1 MARASHTAKAP
12 HPMPRTPDSAL
23 LRELHVA
30 SPFGASTTPAKSGA
44 KGAIGAWMGERAAVL
59 HPQCRLPPPTTG
71 DDRPRR
77 ARARL
82 VLCGVLLACVLI
94 GGQLVR
100 LALKAPPE
108 VKVSLAE
115 PIARSWS
122 RPDVL
127 DRHGRLL
134 ATDVGTNS
142 LYADPQLVQDI
153 DEAIEKLTAALPGLD
168 GVELRKAL
176 SDRSRRFAW
185 VARGLTPRQA
195 QQVHELGLPGFAFR
209 TEPKRVYPL
218 GQLTAHVLGTVNTD
232 NRGIAGIE
240 RMLDETNR
248 AEAVQGPARAS
259 AEAVRLSLD
268 VGVQHALT
276 DELKQACMRYSA
288 SAAAAVVLDAGSGE
302 IMGAASL
309 PEADPA
315 RPTDWLDA
323 QRADK
328 LAGGTFELG
337 SIFKMFT
344 LAMALEAGI
353 ADLDQ
358 VYDVREPLVAGPFVI
373 KDPYPQ
379 GRPLTVREIFLHSS
393 NVGAGMLAL
402 QAGAERQQAFLERMG
417 LLKPARTEAGPMAA
431 PQLPRHWGRSETITV
446 GYGHGLAVAPL
457 QFAGAVAALVNGG
470 LQVTPKLLAR
480 AADAGVQGQRLLSA
494 ATSAKLREIMRLNVT
509 NAQGTGRHADADGY
523 RVGGKTGTAEMPG
536 RGGYREKSVIAS
548 FAGAFPMDAPKYVV
562 LVLLFEPQT
571 GEGRPNHITA
581 GVNAAPTTARIVARI
596 APLLGVLPRLADAPA
611 PARSV
616 ASASTPPDA
625 TPVTR

>member
-1 MARASHTAKAP
+1 MS
-12 HPMPRTPDSAL
+12 
-23 LRELHVA
+23 V
-30 SPFGASTTPAKSGA
+30 
-44 KGAIGAWMGERAAVL
+44 RAAVPNL
-59 HPQCRLPPPTTG
+59 RCRFPVSPPATG
-71 DDRPRR
+71 DEKPPR

-82 VLCGVLLACVLI
+82 VLCAVLLAFWLI

-100 LALKAPPE
+100 LALKAAPE

-115 PIARSWS
+115 PMAKSWS
-122 RPDVL
+122 RPDVV

-134 ATDVGTNS
+134 ATDVGAHS
-142 LYADPQLVQDI
+142 LFADPHLVQDL

-176 SDRSRRFAW
+176 SDRGRRFAW

-195 QQVHELGLPGFAFR
+195 QQVHVLGLPGLAFR

-248 AEAVQGPARAS
+248 AEAVQGPARVS

-268 VGVQHALT
+268 VGVQHALA
-276 DELKQACMRYSA
+276 DELKQACVRYSA

-302 IMGAASL
+302 ILGAVSL

-315 RPTDWLDA
+315 RPTDWLDPE
-323 QRADK
+323 RADK
-328 LAGGTFELG
+328 LSGGTFELG

-402 QAGAERQQAFLERMG
+402 QAGVDRQQAFLERMG
-417 LLKPARTEAGPMAA
+417 LMKPARTEAGPMAA
-431 PQLPRHWGRSETITV
+431 PQLPKHWGRIETITV

-470 LQVTPKLLAR
+470 VKVTPTLLAQS
-480 AADAGVQGQRLLSA
+480 DAVGEGQRLLSA

-548 FAGAFPMDAPKYVV
+548 FAGAFPMDAPKHVV

-571 GEGRPNHITA
+571 GEGRGNHITA
-581 GVNAAPTTARIVARI
+581 AVNAAPTTARIVARI
-596 APLLGVLPRLADAPA
+596 APLLGVLPRRVDARAPPPAAAPA
-611 PARSV
+611 F
-616 ASASTPPDA
+616 TPPGA
-625 TPVTR
+625 TPLPR